1 MLRINDKEIYL
12 TRGDT
17 LDLLLEIYLE
27 DGTPYEIQGSD
38 VIRFVLKQN
47 YDDEVVLIEK
57 IIDHEMLNLR
67 LEAEETKLLEAD
79 NKPYVFDIELIK
91 TDGTVDTFIDQG
103 ELHITREVD

>member
-12 TRGDT
+12 TKGDT

-38 VIRFVLKQN
+38 VIRFVLKQS
-47 YDDEVVLIEK
+47 YEDEEVLIEK
-57 IIDHEMLNLR
+57 IIDHETLNLR
-67 LEAEETKLLEAD
+67 LEAEETKMLEAD
-79 NKPYVFDIELIK
+79 NKPYVFDIELRK
-91 TDGTVDTFIDQG
+91 ADGTVDTFIDQG